1 MKPGPLLCALLFA
14 GVAPPRLAAQSLADV
29 CKAVITTK
37 VGQWASY
44 DATGGRSGG
53 GKLRLA
59 IVGTERAGD
68 STLYWFEMSFAAKD
82 PSRSA
87 ILQLLTAGLGTTD
100 ARARAVIVK
109 SGGQPAM
116 KVSGAMADMLST
128 GLGRNNPAADW
139 TARCT
144 ATHVVGWESVTVPAG
159 TFRALHAT
167 SDSGGEAW
175 ASPEVPFGF
184 VKIHGKDGDL
194 TLTGRGLDAK
204 TSLTE
209 TPLDMPMLPGMMRKP

>member
-1 MKPGPLLCALLFA
+1 MKTGPLLCAL
-14 GVAPPRLAAQSLADV
+14 VAVGAPSGLAAQSLADV
-29 CKAVITTK
+29 CKAVVLTK

-68 STLYWFEMSFAAKD
+68 STLYWFEMNFVGTD

-87 ILQLLTAGLGTTD
+87 ILQLLTPGLATKD

-109 SGGQPAM
+109 YGGQPAM
-116 KVSGAMADMLST
+116 KVSGAMADMVST
-128 GLGRNNPAADW
+128 GLGKNNPAADW
-139 TARCT
+139 TARCS

-167 SDSGGEAW
+167 ADAGSDAW
-175 ASPEVPFGF
+175 ASAEVPFGF

-194 TLTGRGLDAK
+194 VLTGRGMDAK
-204 TSLTE
+204 SSLTE
-209 TPLDMPMLPGMMRKP
+209 APVDMPMLPGMMKKP

>member
-1 MKPGPLLCALLFA
+1 MKIGRLFCALLGA
-14 GVAPPRLAAQSLADV
+14 GVAAPRLAAQTLADV
-29 CKAVITTK
+29 CKAVVTTK

-68 STLYWFEMSFAAKD
+68 STLYWFEMSFAGND

-87 ILQLLTAGLGTTD
+87 ILQLLTPGLATTD

-109 SGGQPAM
+109 YGAQPAM

-139 TARCT
+139 TARC
-144 ATHVVGWESVTVPAG
+144 AGTHVVGWESVTVPGG
-159 TFRALHAT
+159 TFRALHAR

-175 ASPEVPFGF
+175 ASPEAPFGF

-194 TLTGRGLDAK
+194 ALTGWGMDAK
-204 TSLTE
+204 TAITE
-209 TPLDMPMLPGMMRKP
+209 TPLDMPMLPGMKKP

>member
-1 MKPGPLLCALLFA
+1 MKPGLLLCALVCA

-68 STLYWFEMSFAAKD
+68 STLYWFEMTFVATD

-87 ILQLLTAGLGTTD
+87 ILQLLTPGLTSTD

-109 SGGQPAM
+109 YGGQPAM
-116 KVSGAMADMLST
+116 RVSGAMADMLST

-184 VKIHGKDGDL
+184 VKIHGRDGDL
-194 TLTGRGLDAK
+194 TLTARGMDAK

-209 TPLDMPMLPGMMRKP
+209 TPLDMPTMPGMMKKP